1 MLEIYAVIRGVL
13 RELRPVVES
22 VERRDPD
29 LGKQMRR
36 AGSSILLNVG
46 EGTYS
51 QGRNQAARYHTAM
64 GSASETLACLH
75 VAIDFGYVETIDAG
89 MLDQLDRIIATLRKL
104 ARGPRR

>member
-1 MLEIYAVIRGVL
+1 MLEIYSVIREVL

-75 VAIDFGYVETIDAG
+75 VAIDFGYVEAIDAG

-104 ARGPRR
+104 VRAPRR

>member
-13 RELRPVVES
+13 RELRPVVDS

-29 LGKQMRR
+29 LGRQMRR

-64 GSASETLACLH
+64 GSASETLACMH
-75 VAIDFGYVETIDAG
+75 VAIEFGYVEAIDAEV
-89 MLDQLDRIIATLRKL
+89 LDQLDRIIATLRKL
-104 ARGPRR
+104 VRTPRR

>member
-1 MLEIYAVIRGVL
+1 MLAIYEVIREVL
-13 RELRPVVES
+13 RELRGVVES

-36 AGSSILLNVG
+36 AASSVLLNVG
-46 EGTYS
+46 EGKYS

-75 VAIDFGYVETIDAG
+75 VAMDFGYVETADPVL
-89 MLDQLDRIIATLRKL
+89 LDRLDRIIATLRSL
-104 ARGPRR
+104 VRASRR